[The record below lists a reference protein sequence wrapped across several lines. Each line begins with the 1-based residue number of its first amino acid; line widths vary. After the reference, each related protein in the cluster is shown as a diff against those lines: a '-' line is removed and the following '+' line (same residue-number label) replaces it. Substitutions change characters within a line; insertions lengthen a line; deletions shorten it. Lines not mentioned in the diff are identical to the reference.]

1 MLLCTVV
8 GPPVHDHHDPKHR
21 CTICQGIASLKK
33 YREDED
39 HGEDD
44 DDDNNNDDDD
54 DDDNEDDDND
64 DGDVFGVEDFD
75 DDGFDGQMFLMMMI
89 LTLAIL

>member
-21 CTICQGIASLKK
+21 WSLKK

-44 DDDNNNDDDD
+44 DDDNNDDD

-64 DGDVFGVEDFD
+64 DGDVSGVEDFD

>member
-8 GPPVHDHHDPKHR
+8 GPPVHDHHDPKH
-21 CTICQGIASLKK
+21 CWSLKK

-44 DDDNNNDDDD
+44 DDENNNDDDD
-54 DDDNEDDDND
+54 DDDNEDDDHD

>member
-1 MLLCTVV
+1 MLSCTVV

-44 DDDNNNDDDD
+44 DDDNNDDD
-54 DDDNEDDDND
+54 DDDNEDDND

>member
-21 CTICQGIASLKK
+21 WGLKK

-64 DGDVFGVEDFD
+64 DG
-75 DDGFDGQMFLMMMI
+75 
-89 LTLAIL
+89 

>member
-44 DDDNNNDDDD
+44 DDDNNDDD
-54 DDDNEDDDND
+54 DDDNEDDND